1 MHSFYILFIYIL
13 FFTLKNIK
21 SKKQYITIWENTT
34 KSEQIPINLADK
46 KILSYSYDDETG
58 AEVYFV
64 ESQGKYTFYFD
75 DATDSELIKK
85 DYEDLIEIQSPLFK
99 FNSSCYFFCTSLNIM
114 YFDGNTI
121 TKINPP
127 DEVKNFNYTIKC
139 LRGPN
144 KSIVVAF
151 FNTEYLSFFTPSSNI
166 FKTYKEERNEGNFIA
181 INNYIQMSDETVFR
195 LTAIRKNDKDSS
207 YRLSNLKRDNEE
219 PIWEEDGKSKAFEE
233 MELFSNVEVSSYF
246 KGDVFSF
253 VFTYEKNSEKFH
265 IYRVNIKQEKELYEF
280 RYFRSFKNFNI
291 IFAKYL
297 ADTSILY
304 YYITSSIPDED
315 QKYRSYIGVSEVRFN
330 LVLFNNESNYNGS
343 IYFNYG
349 SYYKNKSR
357 LFYFE
362 NNKKI
367 SFCPFV
373 NENDQC
379 IYLKSNKYVISK
391 NSTSE
396 LYYAYYSNEC
406 PNNYKIL
413 ENYCYETCP
422 DGFYIK
428 GNDCEFC
435 KADENNLFYYS
446 TKQCLDKSHCNYKKD
461 NTTCYDCKEGD
472 QYFYDFDCVDNCSDI
487 FGELNED
494 KTECLTCK
502 DKYSD
507 KKYFSLNESICTSC
521 KDGIINDIKNTCS
534 ECRHNKGN
542 NKFYLPKL
550 NVCVESCE
558 KYYSFNEEG
567 ICLFC
572 DEKEEKSHYIIKD
585 NITDC
590 SKECDND
597 KGYGFEEIILEE
609 LNMKFDICTKC
620 TENKTKS
627 GKVFIQDNRCVKTCG
642 EGGIYK
648 KWGSNNKCIDCK
660 NGTFFFEYTQDCTDS
675 CPKATKKDYDN
686 RTCEFCPEGNVYY
699 ENGNVCNQDCW
710 SNQTKSSFNFDN
722 KFYDYCED
730 IVCEGNKT
738 IVNRKCI
745 DCSGQYYNP
754 FENSCYKC
762 FCWSENNKKYE
773 CDDKTGECI
782 CPEKYYGYSCEFYF
796 EEGDDEMKITTL
808 NNKLIKS
815 SKNYFTLNTT
825 LSDEYNFIWQVFF
838 DNENITDNEDY
849 KKYFTTASNEK
860 IFGINKEIFDEKGNK
875 SIHISL
881 NVSKNGTDIYYS
893 KIRLNIIELTEDISN
908 FESDYDKLINKEMET
923 HLKIKLTNK
932 NEKYQGR
939 YEFQYGLVDDN
950 NERLPLT
957 EYIESDQIDLNL
969 ICPINFDVNI
979 RNDREE
985 EKNYRLQKIISCNPS
1000 NFTIGDIINGTYFR
1014 AEKIFLLKSYLKSKK
1029 IRKLDEFHNIINF
1042 INDILAETINKDGS
1056 YIEPKSN
1063 SSLIEAYTRNLLES
1077 DLDTLKLNITYSE
1090 PKNIFSLMNYLL
1102 IYSKKLLTKE
1112 YFLSIFNSFSMLFEN
1127 IFTNDNIS
1135 NKTLSDDDIKSL
1147 FRTIDNLYDIIID
1160 KNINNTKENSFYYN
1174 NFIEVLENI
1183 SRYLS
1188 YKTYPSETIRIN
1200 GKRISLITYNLGV
1213 HQGNKNISFP
1223 YIKKKDN
1230 FPINNFSSYS
1240 FDNYD
1245 MNQELCSQ
1253 SNSTFFCFIND
1264 NYNDFIHQLEK
1275 TYKNLN
1281 LNNLTLNIFLM
1292 EEMQKNTI
1300 DEQYTDDGPD
1310 GEKEIKRIIKKYNYT
1325 VTFRLINKTENFPQ
1339 IINNNNISLIFDLE
1353 FPFYIN
1359 NNDNEKDVEE
1369 FDSNLKALGFNIPLI
1384 PDYKNYSCIPK
1395 SYYDDN
1401 QTYYCFTHFG
1411 FKKNSTRCK
1420 CIAKLND
1427 EITIVD
1433 NIEIANYIKD
1443 KQFEKLELNNKYGL
1457 CFIYIFILLLLIP
1470 TIYYLLSEII
1480 RDSKDLKKNNTID
1493 FEVDRKTTYN
1503 GIKKYSN
1510 TGIFVFSLY
1519 LTLRKF
1525 PYFSPFNKYNK
1536 RYPRFIKHLI
1546 IIMGLLIG
1554 FILSLLPFIWISFK
1568 ERENFI
1574 NQRSVEYS
1582 DDSINKIQPDS
1593 YLLKGVLFGIFG
1605 YIFANLFIYIFSKIL
1620 NFEKEEIDI
1629 WLDIKTMCKD
1639 YIYYEIKSEV
1649 LLGPIWNKI
1658 KSRMMAY
1665 YYICGDYY
1673 SKFRQK
1679 NKFSNY
1685 LDQISRI
1692 QMGRKTVMPELSDMD
1707 QILPRATNG
1716 SELASVLDINN
1727 NSKSNN
1733 KKNNKAMEM
1742 INKEYDEPLLD
1753 KEGNGNKLT
1762 SLNLN
1767 NNKKIGNDDIQGLK
1781 IRRTDN
1787 FSLDNI
1793 IISDEKTKRQIE
1805 HFTKVRNKYIYINK
1819 RKDANE
1825 IEIDE
1830 RSNDGDD
1837 NVVFNISP
1845 QFNYVYF
1852 PSNSFNSKGNNIIS
1866 KEDTKDI
1873 YNFILIS
1880 IILLLVFA
1888 CLLTIL
1894 FISIHQLLII
1904 FGAFIINAWIIPLII
1919 IFTVVSFVLYFIKI
1933 LIGSFLLFHFYHWRK
1948 KGWFY
1953 RILYLVFVD
1962 QSMIYVYKVRNL
1974 ITKYKKEFDYL

>member
-1 MHSFYILFIYIL
+1 MKLIIKIIEFFFI
-13 FFTLKNIK
+13 
-21 SKKQYITIWENTT
+21 
-34 KSEQIPINLADK
+34 
-46 KILSYSYDDETG
+46 
-58 AEVYFV
+58 
-64 ESQGKYTFYFD
+64 
-75 DATDSELIKK
+75 
-85 DYEDLIEIQSPLFK
+85 
-99 FNSSCYFFCTSLNIM
+99 
-114 YFDGNTI
+114 
-121 TKINPP
+121 
-127 DEVKNFNYTIKC
+127 
-139 LRGPN
+139 
-144 KSIVVAF
+144 
-151 FNTEYLSFFTPSSNI
+151 
-166 FKTYKEERNEGNFIA
+166 
-181 INNYIQMSDETVFR
+181 
-195 LTAIRKNDKDSS
+195 
-207 YRLSNLKRDNEE
+207 
-219 PIWEEDGKSKAFEE
+219 
-233 MELFSNVEVSSYF
+233 
-246 KGDVFSF
+246 
-253 VFTYEKNSEKFH
+253 
-265 IYRVNIKQEKELYEF
+265 
-280 RYFRSFKNFNI
+280 
-291 IFAKYL
+291 
-297 ADTSILY
+297 
-304 YYITSSIPDED
+304 
-315 QKYRSYIGVSEVRFN
+315 
-330 LVLFNNESNYNGS
+330 
-343 IYFNYG
+343 
-349 SYYKNKSR
+349 
-357 LFYFE
+357 
-362 NNKKI
+362 
-367 SFCPFV
+367 
-373 NENDQC
+373 
-379 IYLKSNKYVISK
+379 ISK
-391 NSTSE
+391 QCKDPQQCD
-396 LYYAYYSNEC
+396 YYH
-406 PNNYKIL
+406 
-413 ENYCYETCP
+413 
-422 DGFYIK
+422 
-428 GNDCEFC
+428 
-435 KADENNLFYYS
+435 DE
-446 TKQCLDKSHCNYKKD
+446 
-461 NTTCYDCKEGD
+461 TTCYDCELEKKM
-472 QYFYDFDCVDNCSDI
+472 FFDNDCIDNCKEIYRVPNGTNESDCI
-487 FGELNED
+487 KCEDIYPDNKHYFSIKDGNCTLCENGVKDDNKKLCSECKYNED
-494 KTECLTCK
+494 GNNFYFKLL
-502 DKYSD
+502 DKCIPD
-507 KKYFSLNESICTSC
+507 CKKYYSVDIDSICTFCENNYYYEEGQCRFNSC
-521 KDGIINDIKNTCS
+521 QSHGYGIEEITLNFTNV
-534 ECRHNKGN
+534 NKT
-542 NKFYLPKL
+542 L
-550 NVCVESCE
+550 NVCVSCKNNTINKNNIYLQN
-558 KYYSFNEEG
+558 KYCIDNCGGEYKK
-567 ICLFC
+567 IAA
-572 DEKEEKSHYIIKD
+572 D
-585 NITDC
+585 NICVNCKD
-590 SKECDND
+590 SNE
-597 KGYGFEEIILEE
+597 YF
-609 LNMKFDICTKC
+609 
-620 TENKTKS
+620 
-627 GKVFIQDNRCVKTCG
+627 FID
-642 EGGIYK
+642 
-648 KWGSNNKCIDCK
+648 
-660 NGTFFFEYTQDCTDS
+660 TQDCMKTCPDKAKVDNDS
-675 CPKATKKDYDN
+675 M
-686 RTCEFCPEGNVYY
+686 TCGFCPEGQFFY
-699 ENGNVCNQDCW
+699 ESDQDP
-710 SNQTKSSFNFDN
+710 DN
-722 KFYDYCED
+722 KQQCLYQCNENQEAKEGTYNNINYKYCED
-730 IVCEGNKT
+730 L
-738 IVNRKCI
+738 KCKDNQI
-745 DCSGQYYNP
+745 FINGSCQDCSGQFYSPSNS
-754 FENSCYKC
+754 SCYKC
-762 FCWSENNKKYE
+762 FCWSEKENKTEYN
-773 CDDKTGECI
+773 CNVTNGQCF
-782 CPEKYYGYSCEFYF
+782 CPDKYYGYSCEFYL
-796 EEGDDEMKITTL
+796 EEGNEEMTIITL
-808 NNKLIKS
+808 NNRLIKS
-815 SKNYFTLNTT
+815 SKNYFTHILSNQTT
-825 LSDEYNFIWQVFF
+825 LSDEYDFTWKVFF
-838 DNENITDNEDY
+838 NDKEISGNENY
-849 KKYFTTASNEK
+849 KKYFTTTLNEK
-860 IFGINKEIFDEKGNK
+860 IFGINKEIFDEKDNNT
-875 SIHISL
+875 IHISL
-881 NVSKNGTDIYYS
+881 NITQYNRSIYYS
-893 KIRLNIIELTEDISN
+893 KIRLNIIELIEEISSFKPKYDDIILN
-908 FESDYDKLINKEMET
+908 EMNT
-923 HLKIKLTNK
+923 HLNIKLAD
-932 NEKYQGR
+932 EKYQGR

-950 NERLPLT
+950 HERLPLT
-957 EYIESDQIDLNL
+957 NYIGADQVDLNL

-985 EKNYRLQKIISCNPS
+985 EKNYQLQKIISCTPS
-1000 NFTIGDIINGTYFR
+1000 NFTIDKIIKGEYYR

-1029 IRKLDEFHNIINF
+1029 YQNSDELDNIINF
-1042 INDILAETINKDGS
+1042 VNDIINEAINKDGS
-1056 YIEPKSN
+1056 YIETKFN
-1063 SSLIEAYTRNLLES
+1063 SSLIEEYTRNLLELENNPT
-1077 DLDTLKLNITYSE
+1077 DLNITYSE
-1090 PKNIFSLMNYLL
+1090 PKNIFSLMNYFLN
-1102 IYSKKLLTKE
+1102 YRKKYLNKK
-1112 YFLSIFNSFSMLFEN
+1112 Y
-1127 IFTNDNIS
+1127 NIS

-1174 NFIEVLENI
+1174 FIEVLENI

-1188 YKTYPSETIRIN
+1188 YKTYPSETIRIS

-1213 HQGNKNISFP
+1213 HQRNKNISFP

-1264 NYNDFIHQLEK
+1264 NYSDFIHQLET

-1359 NNDNEKDVEE
+1359 NNDNKKVKEE

-1443 KQFEKLELNNKYGL
+1443 KQFEKLKLNNIYGL

-1480 RDSKDLKKNNTID
+1480 KDSKDLKKNNIID

-1519 LTLRKF
+1519 LALRKF

-1568 ERENFI
+1568 ERENFM

-1593 YLLKGVLFGIFG
+1593 YLFKGVLFGIFG

-1673 SKFRQK
+1673 LKFRQK

-1692 QMGRKTVMPELSDMD
+1692 QIGRKTVMPELSDMD
-1707 QILPRATNG
+1707 QILPRTTNG

-1742 INKEYDEPLLD
+1742 TNKEYNEPLLD
-1753 KEGNGNKLT
+1753 KEGNGNNLT
-1762 SLNLN
+1762 SLNLK
-1767 NNKKIGNDDIQGLK
+1767 NNKKIGNDDIQGLQ

-1852 PSNSFNSKGNNIIS
+1852 PSNSFNSQGNNIIS

-1880 IILLLVFA
+1880 FILLLIFA

-1894 FISIHQLLII
+1894 FISIKELLII
-1904 FGAFIINAWIIPLII
+1904 FGDFIINAWIFPLII